1 MEGLNLIQLRSEI
14 LADSASKMIPMPCHR
29 AYWDSPQPIV
39 IAVHKP
45 LKMIAADQRAGMP
58 AFNAQ
63 TGRRECLSAWL
74 RELEAL
80 YSVPKLFTIGR
91 LDRKTTGLLLI
102 TNCGDLSYAVCFP
115 GSCQKVYVAQVD
127 GQPSVEQMDWLKE
140 GVQLTEGL
148 ATAISVQLVSSIPLP
163 ITDPPKHRQRYRSQI
178 IIAISVGWN
187 RVVRRMLAAVGLPVM
202 GLHRERIGELDLSVF
217 GFREGEHSLLTPQQV
232 ASLWEGVGGKSLAR
246 ERMELYHS

>member
-1 MEGLNLIQLRSEI
+1 M
-14 LADSASKMIPMPCHR
+14 LADPATNCPVPNCPVHC
-29 AYWDSPQPIV
+29 AYWDTPQQHPIV

-45 LKMIAADQRAGMP
+45 LKMIAGDQRAGMP

-102 TNCGDLSYAVCFP
+102 TNCGELSYAVCFP
-115 GSCQKVYVAQVD
+115 GGCEKVYVADVD
-127 GQPSVEQMDWLKE
+127 GKVASEQLDRLIG
-140 GVQLTEGL
+140 GVRLTEGL
-148 ATAISVQLVSSIPLP
+148 ATATRAQLVSSIALP
-163 ITDPPKHRQRYRSQI
+163 ILDPQKHKQRFRSQI
-178 IIAISVGWN
+178 RVTVNVGWN

-202 GLHRERIGELDLSVF
+202 GLHRERIGELDLRVLSCA
-217 GFREGEHSLLTPQQV
+217 EGQQSLLTPHQV
-232 ASLWEGVGGKSLAR
+232 ASLWEGAGGLALAR
-246 ERMELYHS
+246 ERMKVYHS